1 MIVVDASVAFEV
13 VLRTPLGLSAGERLA
28 DEDQHAP
35 HLVDVEIAS
44 ALRRL
49 VFAKEIGTDG
59 AEEALLALMEWPLVR
74 HAHTPLL
81 PRIWAL
87 RHGISAYDACYV
99 ALAET
104 LGAPLLT
111 CDARL
116 ANAHGHSAK
125 IELIG

>member
-13 VLRTPLGLSAGERLA
+13 VLRTPLGLRAAERLA
-28 DEDQHAP
+28 DEDLHVP

-44 ALRRL
+44 AIRRQFL
-49 VFAKEIGTDG
+49 AGELGMDA
-59 AEEALLALMEWPLVR
+59 AEEALQNLMEWPLIR

-87 RHGISAYDACYV
+87 RHGISAYDAFYV

-104 LGAPLLT
+104 LGVPLLT

-116 ANAHGHSAK
+116 AHAHGHSAK
-125 IELIG
+125 IELLD

>member
-1 MIVVDASVAFEV
+1 MIVVDASVAFEI
-13 VLRTPLGLSAGERLA
+13 VLRTTLGMQAGKRLIS
-28 DEDQHAP
+28 EDIHVP

-44 ALRRL
+44 AIRRQYL
-49 VFAKEIGTDG
+49 AEKLGMDA
-59 AEEALLALMEWPLVR
+59 AEEALLALMEWPLIR
-74 HAHTPLL
+74 HEHTPLL

-104 LGAPLLT
+104 LDAPLLT

-116 ANAHGHSAK
+116 ANAHGHGAK
-125 IELIG
+125 IELLD

>member
-1 MIVVDASVAFEV
+1 MIVVDASIAFEV
-13 VLRTPLGLSAGERLA
+13 VLRTPRGLRSAERLA
-28 DEDQHAP
+28 DEDLHVP
-35 HLVDVEIAS
+35 HLVDLEIAS

-49 VFAKEIGTDG
+49 VLAKEIGTDA
-59 AEEALLALMEWPLVR
+59 AEEALQNLMEWPLIR

-104 LGAPLLT
+104 LGVPLLT
-111 CDARL
+111 CDTRL
-116 ANAHGHSAK
+116 ANAHGHGAK
-125 IELIG
+125 IELLD

>member
-1 MIVVDASVAFEV
+1 MIVVDASVAFEI
-13 VLRTPLGLSAGERLA
+13 VLRTALGMQAGERLIS
-28 DEDQHAP
+28 EDIHVP

-44 ALRRL
+44 ATRRQ
-49 VFAKEIGTDG
+49 VFAGELGMDA
-59 AEEALLALMEWPLVR
+59 AEEALQNLMEWPLIR

-87 RHGISAYDACYV
+87 RHGISAYDAFYV

-104 LGAPLLT
+104 LGVPLLT

-125 IELIG
+125 IELLD